1 MKIVFRKSC
10 DADLKW
16 FRTYYASVFPEGAI
30 RAKTHFASTYKALS
44 GHPFIGHPVEGVPHI
59 REFHI
64 PQTPFSLIYVV
75 TENEILVLRLLDNR
89 AERPQV
95 FPSTTP

>member
-1 MKIVFRKSC
+1 M
-10 DADLKW
+10 KW

-30 RAKTHFASTYKALS
+30 RAKTHFASTYKALL
-44 GHPFIGHPVEGVPHI
+44 GHPFIGHPVDGVAHI

-75 TENEILVLRLLDNR
+75 TETEILVLRLLDNR
-89 AERPQV
+89 AERPQM
-95 FPSTTP
+95 FPSPTP